1 MSAQF
6 VARALSY
13 CLGVGSIS
21 LKGRRQRPWLQI
33 IRSETERPY
42 LSHQL
47 KQLRDCH
54 LGKLEFEID
63 VLQCD
68 GFYDDVRL
76 RVRSDELYRAYEL
89 MYPRDKK
96 IVTPQ
101 IIGMTGVVGMS
112 ALWSDRG
119 RIIGKIGKIRSRLN
133 PEANIAL
140 ADWCNKQGFECKHIK
155 RLDRSYGIQFTPN
168 ATQSFITAVRPYTHK
183 IMRKTFKRT
192 SVRR

>member
-1 MSAQF
+1 
-6 VARALSY
+6 
-13 CLGVGSIS
+13 LGVGSIS

-33 IRSETERPY
+33 IRCETERPY

-47 KQLRDCH
+47 KQLRDAH
-54 LGKLEFEID
+54 LGQLEFDID
-63 VLQCD
+63 VLPCD

-96 IVTPQ
+96 VVTPQ
-101 IIGMTGVVGMS
+101 ILGLTGIIGMS

-119 RIIGKIGKIRSRLN
+119 RIVGRIAKIRSRFT

-140 ADWCNKQGFECKHIK
+140 VDWCNRHGFESKHIA
-155 RLDRSYGIQFTPN
+155 RLDRSYGVQFTPHS
-168 ATQSFITAVRPYTHK
+168 TQAFITAVRPHTHK
-183 IMRKTFKRT
+183 VMRKTFKKA
-192 SVRR
+192 SSRR